1 MPSVRLQIPDD
12 LWTEYRSLCV
22 LRKKK
27 VSEVIEELLAAWVDK
42 ERRDDPHH
50 ASQREARR
58 GGRKK

>member
-1 MPSVRLQIPDD
+1 MPSVRLLIPDD

-27 VSEVIEELLAAWVDK
+27 VSEVIEEFLATWVEK
-42 ERRDDPHH
+42 ERKEGPVHT
-50 ASQREARR
+50 SQREARS